1 MKCPECE
8 ANVPSDAEQCA
19 TCGAALPST
28 GSSPVDRI
36 ADDAAQAVHDVVRV
50 VQTVQKIGDEFAE
63 ASRSVAA
70 RTKSMK
76 AGPGKVWGAAKTL
89 LATEE
94 RKSRSAVRR
103 VQAKGK
109 TTARHLEA
117 KGTSTARHVQAK
129 GRSIE
134 RDVARAGVR
143 AKTKLKATAGRA
155 LPKGG
160 TSRRTSSK

>member
-1 MKCPECE
+1 
-8 ANVPSDAEQCA
+8 
-19 TCGAALPST
+19 
-28 GSSPVDRI
+28 
-36 ADDAAQAVHDVVRV
+36 
-50 VQTVQKIGDEFAE
+50 
-63 ASRSVAA
+63 
-70 RTKSMK
+70 
-76 AGPGKVWGAAKTL
+76 
-89 LATEE
+89 
-94 RKSRSAVRR
+94 

-109 TTARHLEA
+109 TMARHLEA

-129 GRSIE
+129 GRSIQ